1 MVEVRDKLPTAAKQ
15 HTDMKHPH
23 WNRHKSSSKT
33 EQSSPDDPILAV
45 VTVPLSSVNIEDDE
59 DKVLPSDGEES
70 TSLTP
75 WKYRKGKSHDYNR
88 DETSS
93 TNITLP
99 LRMVGCSSTSFGSIS
114 LKITV
119 KASRQS
125 GTTATTSSS
134 QPNKSQSEN
143 GTAEESIE
151 IGALAR
157 IMQSWAIYD
166 GTATDDDNS
175 KTRSPRNKKRTPQ
188 PRIHK
193 KWNRKTKRWNK
204 LKLNAHGNSRDS
216 NLDQANWFT
225 FMKWSDEK

>member
-1 MVEVRDKLPTAAKQ
+1 MRDKLPTAAK
-15 HTDMKHPH
+15 HHIDTKHPH
-23 WNRHKSSSKT
+23 WKRHTTSSRK
-33 EQSSPDDPILAV
+33 EHSSPDDPILAV

-70 TSLTP
+70 ISLTP
-75 WKYRKGKSHDYNR
+75 WKYRKGKTHDYNNR

-93 TNITLP
+93 TNINLP

-114 LKITV
+114 LNITV
-119 KASRQS
+119 KAPRQTS
-125 GTTATTSSS
+125 TAASTS

-166 GTATDDDNS
+166 STATDSDNLNTKS
-175 KTRSPRNKKRTPQ
+175 SRNKRRMPH
-188 PRIHK
+188 PRFHK
-193 KWNRKTKRWNK
+193 KRWNRKTKRWSQ

-216 NLDQANWFT
+216 SSDQANWFA
-225 FMKWSDEK
+225 FLKWSDEK